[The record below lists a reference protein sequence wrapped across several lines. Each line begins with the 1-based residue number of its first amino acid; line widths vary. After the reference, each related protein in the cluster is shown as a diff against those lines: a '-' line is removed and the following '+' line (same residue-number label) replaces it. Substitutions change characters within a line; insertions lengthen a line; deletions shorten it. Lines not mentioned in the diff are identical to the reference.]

1 MEKNDLFESVLMI
14 NIAVAQIEASMTHGN
29 NSVNKLISS
38 VSTVRKMVN
47 EIPGEFEHGPIDE
60 HVNQSIVSL
69 QFHDRLC
76 QRLKNVSLALSKLAG
91 IIEDNAEDY
100 SAISWKDF
108 KTEIHDNCTMSDE
121 RKIIERIYSG
131 ATINEALKDLDNI
144 ENFSADLD
152 KCDDGELF

>member
-1 MEKNDLFESVLMI
+1 MKKNDLFESVLMI

-47 EIPGEFEHGPIDE
+47 DIPGNHEQDHISD

-76 QRLKNVSLALSKLAG
+76 QRLKNVSIALSKLAG
-91 IIEDNAEDY
+91 IIEENAEDY
-100 SAISWKDF
+100 SAIAWNDF
-108 KTEIHDNCTMSDE
+108 KSEIHDNCNMSDE
-121 RKIIERIYSG
+121 RKIIERIYAG
-131 ATINEALKDLDNI
+131 ATIEEALADLDAIDNL
-144 ENFSADLD
+144 NGDLD